1 MSGMKNL
8 DYAFLLEV
16 YGCMLT
22 DRQRE
27 LMEFYYWEDM
37 SLGETAEYLGITRQ
51 AVRDGIKRGEQT
63 LILYE
68 QKLMLAEKI
77 AKCREIFDTIIE
89 STSENRFSAASTEN
103 IKNIHEAALRGRE
116 LVS

>member
-1 MSGMKNL
+1 MPGMKNL
-8 DYAFLLEV
+8 DFAFLLEM

-37 SLGETAEYLGITRQ
+37 SLGEAAEYLGITRQ

-63 LILYE
+63 LSLYE
-68 QKLMLAEKI
+68 QKLAMAEKI
-77 AKCREIFDTIIE
+77 SRCREIFDTITEI
-89 STSENRFSAASTEN
+89 SDENSIGEFPFEN
-103 IKNIHEAALRGRE
+103 IKKIYELAKSGRE
-116 LVS
+116 LIS

>member
-68 QKLMLAEKI
+68 EKLMLAEKI
-77 AKCREIFDTIIE
+77 VECRKIFDDIIE
-89 STSENRFSAASTEN
+89 SSLEKKFGEAMAEN